1 MDEPAA
7 IAWLDRHLAKTTAP
21 LLTSPWIF
29 DLDATVKCLFGEQ
42 EGAVAGYNST
52 KPGRPSH
59 SYHSGFMANT
69 RLAIH
74 VDVLAGN
81 QSAPAHSMSAIW
93 NLIEGLPAQQ
103 RPTLL
108 RGDVAFGNEPVM
120 AKAEA
125 LGQHYLTKLR
135 LTS

>member
-1 MDEPAA
+1 
-7 IAWLDRHLAKTTAP
+7 
-21 LLTSPWIF
+21 
-29 DLDATVKCLFGEQ
+29 
-42 EGAVAGYNST
+42 
-52 KPGRPSH
+52 
-59 SYHSGFMANT
+59 MANT

-108 RGDVAFGNEPVM
+108 RGDVAFGNESVM
-120 AKAEA
+120 A
-125 LGQHYLTKLR
+125 
-135 LTS
+135 